1 MNWKKWIGKQE
12 GSFDWFGKLFPLLLG
27 LGVIFLILSN
37 THITKQEADTG
48 AESGNGQAQMAAD
61 TYEEQLTNRLESV
74 LSHVKGAGRVRVMLT
89 LEDAGQACVL
99 QDSEYT
105 RSEAEESTSSGERR
119 QTLEVQSQTE
129 TVRDAQNQPYVLRA
143 LMPQVQGVLILAEGA
158 ESSVV
163 QQELLEA
170 VQALLGVSASS
181 VHIAPYQ

>member
-1 MNWKKWIGKQE
+1 
-12 GSFDWFGKLFPLLLG
+12 
-27 LGVIFLILSN
+27 
-37 THITKQEADTG
+37 
-48 AESGNGQAQMAAD
+48 
-61 TYEEQLTNRLESV
+61 
-74 LSHVKGAGRVRVMLT
+74 MLT